1 MRIDG
6 ENIIQDHQ
14 EILKQEGHPR
24 VKLGYFT
31 TLMPYKH
38 CAYSSVVIDAVDGDI
53 NVLT

>member
-6 ENIIQDHQ
+6 ENIIQDHR
-14 EILKQEGHPR
+14 EIMKQEGHPR
-24 VKLGYFT
+24 EMVILP
-31 TLMPYKH
+31 LSCHNKH